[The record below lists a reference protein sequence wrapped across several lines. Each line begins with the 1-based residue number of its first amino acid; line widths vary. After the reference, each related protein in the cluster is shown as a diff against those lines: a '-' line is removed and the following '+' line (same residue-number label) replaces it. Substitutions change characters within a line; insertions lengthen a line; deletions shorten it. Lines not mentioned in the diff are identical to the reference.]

1 MIWKC
6 TLDSYTKLYIFLQML
21 LLLLLLSHLVV
32 SDSVRPH
39 GLQPTSLLLPWD
51 FPGNSTGVGCHCL
64 LPFLKWEQSKL
75 GRKLSTTTSNLPCF
89 LNAYVTSFKLLHL
102 MLNFYILLYPIIR
115 IFPNSFTF
123 LCSSISRIKK
133 KCVPFNLYIIYPL
146 PEKISSNVHEF
157 IKLYKIS

>member
-1 MIWKC
+1 
-6 TLDSYTKLYIFLQML
+6 
-21 LLLLLLSHLVV
+21 
-32 SDSVRPH
+32 
-39 GLQPTSLLLPWD
+39 
-51 FPGNSTGVGCHCL
+51 
-64 LPFLKWEQSKL
+64 
-75 GRKLSTTTSNLPCF
+75 
-89 LNAYVTSFKLLHL
+89 